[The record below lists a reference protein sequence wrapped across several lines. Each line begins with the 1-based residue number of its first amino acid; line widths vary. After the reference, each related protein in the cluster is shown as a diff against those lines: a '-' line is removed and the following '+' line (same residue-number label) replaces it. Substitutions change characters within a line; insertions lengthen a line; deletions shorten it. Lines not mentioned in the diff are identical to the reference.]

1 MRIVEK
7 DGLGDFRIP
16 FVTDSV
22 AAFFRRSGRQLQRF
36 VVQQRGQQR
45 QLLVFYGE
53 QQQQRVEPQPE
64 LQQREREQE
73 QQQQEQRL
81 FGPLSPRWMC
91 KTVETCHGASLLYF
105 MFYLYTEA
113 IISRTKCICQAIC
126 FIAEDSL
133 S

>member
-36 VVQQRGQQR
+36 VVQQRG
-45 QLLVFYGE
+45 
-53 QQQQRVEPQPE
+53 QQRVEPQPE